1 MTITKKSVV
10 APIYHLIVH
19 TQSILKFRLFA
30 SEKWVAVMVFA
41 LCITLRALPELMAYP
56 YPIGYDVVNYYI
68 PTVANFDET
77 WGNISTQFPLY
88 VIFLH
93 FVSITT
99 GFPSHS
105 VVVGVAIAIAGIFG
119 MSLFF
124 IGRNLLRLGIIQSAF
139 LAVFAVFQVAILRTM
154 WDLHKDIFAL
164 TTMMFALSLLAR
176 RDATWK
182 TFALSIAFASLTVAS
197 DRMIGILFCISL
209 TAYAIMTR
217 RRNVIQITALSI
229 SMFFVLM
236 IVTYEISS
244 SNSAISRNSISQS
257 TNYDFYN
264 PTNLAILLAV
274 LNGLIAVPGAI
285 GFFVMKDSLLKIP
298 LIVSLVGSLSWLL
311 FPEYSSLAAD
321 RWIVL
326 TGIFLSVFAGFG
338 ILHLVKN
345 LKPRLSSVICG
356 SILGAFAIIGL
367 AYSLMP
373 YDSPFILYSAANSNI
388 GKFVPPTMQFNSLD
402 LEDNNNLFSAIVW
415 LNENTESDAVI
426 VGEKHWRG
434 FMDLYLEDARTYI
447 SSDYPSRVAD
457 ALAEQGKHVYRVS
470 ALEGLRTNFDIEV
483 MSKR

>member
-30 SEKWVAVMVFA
+30 SEKCVAVMVFA

-274 LNGLIAVPGAI
+274 LNGLIAVPGVLA
-285 GFFVMKDSLLKIP
+285 FSL
-298 LIVSLVGSLSWLL
+298 
-311 FPEYSSLAAD
+311 
-321 RWIVL
+321 
-326 TGIFLSVFAGFG
+326 
-338 ILHLVKN
+338 
-345 LKPRLSSVICG
+345 
-356 SILGAFAIIGL
+356 
-367 AYSLMP
+367 
-373 YDSPFILYSAANSNI
+373 
-388 GKFVPPTMQFNSLD
+388 
-402 LEDNNNLFSAIVW
+402 
-415 LNENTESDAVI
+415 
-426 VGEKHWRG
+426 
-434 FMDLYLEDARTYI
+434 
-447 SSDYPSRVAD
+447 
-457 ALAEQGKHVYRVS
+457 
-470 ALEGLRTNFDIEV
+470 
-483 MSKR
+483 